1 MEKLRIFLGDLTYDT
16 IALSTEA
23 FPLNI
28 GFIASYCK
36 KLFGSAVD
44 ITLFKYVEDLD
55 KAINENPPDI
65 LGLSNYCWNQRVDTE
80 MFKILLNA
88 NPNALTVWGGPNFPL
103 DLPSQEE
110 FLNQNKEVDIYVPI
124 DGEVGF
130 SNIVDAALECNSKEE
145 IREKIRCQPI
155 DGCTSIDSEGKL
167 QYSIPVIRLRKL
179 DEIPSPYTNGLLD
192 KFFDGKLSPMAQ
204 TNRGCPFSCSFCTD
218 GKDEVNQVN
227 NFSME
232 RVKEDIE
239 YIASHAPKDTHTLM
253 FSDLNFGMFPRDLE
267 ICSFVSDI
275 QKKYGFP
282 ERIHAT
288 TGKNQKEKIIEA
300 IKLLNGSLRIW
311 MSVQSMDEQ
320 VLNNIRRS
328 NISSEQMVALAPT
341 IKKAKLRTF
350 AEVILGLPGESYAS
364 HIETIRQLVD
374 AKMDSIQVYTCMM
387 LPGSEMNIPAE
398 RKKWGLKT
406 KFRILPRDFA
416 KLSNERKVIE
426 IEEVSIG
433 SNTLSFNEYVELR
446 QLAFSLVV
454 STVGIVYDALLRFL
468 RENNLDVFE
477 LFFRTM
483 KQANNGPSSIK
494 KAFEHFKQATIN
506 ELWDTSEEITEYYQ
520 NDEKFQKLLDGED
533 GINVLQYHHALVTAE
548 HMDDWTDYILQIA
561 RDLLIENK
569 SLYDEELEKKFNEIS
584 NYCRGV
590 SFNPLGHN
598 RMSTNPEFMF
608 EYDIQ
613 QWIEN
618 LTDSKL
624 ENFKFPKS
632 KKLVFKLKEKQFNEV
647 QDEFKLFGD
656 NPVGRAQVV
665 KSCYVNNLRIWRY
678 PISS

>member
-1 MEKLRIFLGDLTYDT
+1 VEKLKIYLGDLTYNT

-103 DLPSQEE
+103 DLPTQEE

-130 SNIVDAALECNSKEE
+130 SNIVDAALQCNSKEE
-145 IREKIRCQPI
+145 IKEKIQCQPI
-155 DGCTSIDSEGKL
+155 DGCASIDSKGKL
-167 QYSIPVIRLRKL
+167 QYSIPVIRIREL
-179 DEIPSPYTNGLLD
+179 DEIPSPYTNGFLD
-192 KFFDGKLSPMAQ
+192 KFFDGKLSPMTQ
-204 TNRGCPFSCSFCTD
+204 TNRGCPFSCTFCTD

-239 YIASHAPKDTHTLM
+239 YIASKAPKTIHTLM

-267 ICSFVSDI
+267 ICSFVSNM

-282 ERIHAT
+282 ERVHAT
-288 TGKNQKEKIIEA
+288 TGKNQKEKIINA
-300 IKLLNGSLRIW
+300 IKQLDGSLRIQ

-320 VLNNIRRS
+320 VLSNIRRA
-328 NISSEQMVALAPT
+328 NISSGHLMALAPA
-341 IKKAKLRTF
+341 IKEAKLNTL

-364 HIETIRQLVD
+364 HTETIRALVR
-374 AKMDSIQVYTCMM
+374 AKMDSIYIYTCMM
-387 LPGSEMNIPAE
+387 LPGSELNTPIE

-416 KLSNERKVIE
+416 KLSNGRKVIE

-433 SNTLSFNEYVELR
+433 SNVLSFDEYVELR
-446 QLAFSLVV
+446 QLAFSLMV
-454 STVGIVYDALLRFL
+454 TNVGIVYDALLRFL
-468 RENNLDVFE
+468 RENNVDVFK

-483 KQANNGPSSIK
+483 KQTSNAPSSIK
-494 KAFEHFKQATIN
+494 DAFEHFKQATIN
-506 ELWDTSEEITEYYQ
+506 ELWDTSEEIIEHYQ
-520 NDEKFQKLLDGED
+520 NDDEFQKLLDGVD
-533 GINVLQYHHALVTAE
+533 GINVVQYHHAIVTVE
-548 HMDDWTDYILQIA
+548 HMDDWTKYILQIA
-561 RDLLIENK
+561 HDLLIENK
-569 SLYDEELEKKFNEIS
+569 SLNGEVEKQFNEIS
-584 NYCRGV
+584 NYCKGI
-590 SFNPLGHN
+590 SFNPLAEN

-608 EYDIQ
+608 DYDIP
-613 QWIEN
+613 QWVED

-624 ENFKFPKS
+624 ENFKFSIPTKI
-632 KKLVFKLKEKQFNEV
+632 VFKLTEKQFNEV

-656 NPVGRAQVV
+656 NPTGQAQVV
-665 KSCYVNNLRIWRY
+665 KSCYGNNLRIWRY
-678 PISS
+678 PILS